1 MTKEITED
9 LIKEKTLLECLEA
22 FQGAEGTTDKEREK
36 SLEPV
41 FKLLA
46 KKFIY
51 GGYLKV
57 GNDYK
62 VFLKTVEFYY
72 HEEEGPVKDNYVYHR
87 NGKFKSSRSE
97 DGHDRTVPYFPLM
110 TLHSHWSGFDI
121 TFENP
126 KKKYRAS
133 VLIREYAIYD
143 EKERKYVYWD
153 TKKNEYNYTLNDE
166 PIKDNRS
173 SYLIY
178 YLNGFTIQKGQKTRV
193 EWEDT
198 MPKKY
203 GDVDSKTRKGIKWR
217 DPETEK
223 EEDRTKDER
232 KWAFYEK

>member
-22 FQGAEGTTDKEREK
+22 FQGAEGTTDKEREE

-57 GNDYK
+57 GGDYK

-143 EKERKYVYWD
+143 VKERKYVYWD

-166 PIKDNRS
+166 PLKDNRS

-178 YLNGFTIQKGQKTRV
+178 YLNGFTIQEGQKTRV
-193 EWEDT
+193 EWIDT
-198 MPKKY
+198 NPKTY
-203 GDVDSKTRKGIKWR
+203 GEVKSKTRKGIKWR
-217 DPETEK
+217 DP
-223 EEDRTKDER
+223 DSSQTKQIDER
-232 KWAFYEK
+232 KWTFSGK

>member
-1 MTKEITED
+1 MIAED
-9 LIKEKTLLECLEA
+9 VIKEKSLLECLKA
-22 FQGAEGTTDKEREK
+22 FQGAETGASASEREK

-41 FKLLA
+41 FKMLA
-46 KKFIY
+46 RKFIY

-87 NGKFKSSRSE
+87 NGKFKSSFK
-97 DGHDRTVPYFPLM
+97 DGHDRIVPYFPIM

-126 KKKYRAS
+126 EKKYRAS
-133 VLIREYAIYD
+133 VLIREYAIFD
-143 EKERKYVYWD
+143 EKEGKYVYWD
-153 TKKNEYNYTLNDE
+153 TKKKEYNYILSDK

-178 YLNGFTIQKGQKTRV
+178 YINGFTIQEGQMTRI
-193 EWEDT
+193 EWVDM
-198 MPKKY
+198 MPEVY
-203 GDVDSKTRKGIKWR
+203 GKVKETPRKGIIWR
-217 DPETEK
+217 DPETKAEK
-223 EEDRTKDER
+223 DSRE
-232 KWAFYEK
+232 WAFCEM